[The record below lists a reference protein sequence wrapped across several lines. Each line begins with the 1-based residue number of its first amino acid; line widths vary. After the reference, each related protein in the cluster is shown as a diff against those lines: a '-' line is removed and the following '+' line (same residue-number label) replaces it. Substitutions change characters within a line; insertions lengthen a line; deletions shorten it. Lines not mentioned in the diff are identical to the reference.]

1 MMKGIPL
8 MIKRILPITVILILV
23 IIAFIGYERSADS
36 SYKEVIK
43 NGKVEI
49 DGISY
54 DIKSV
59 MKTTYKYDDNG
70 NILEKVTTS
79 NGSKARIEYTY
90 EDGRLIEDRLYSNDG
105 VYSYS
110 DVSLTKYY
118 YYEDDRLVK
127 IRSVTRGGLEAV
139 TEYSY
144 GDNTETQIHYNSDG
158 SISFIQT
165 AYLDDDGKIVKGV
178 LTEANGEVMDTRTFH
193 YDNGFLVK
201 AIVERDGVIT
211 NTFNYEYNNIGDKI
225 MEYNVFYDEV
235 YTLFAVFYDYEYNE
249 DLLPETVTTYRVQSP
264 IDKKNIRDGCI

>member
-1 MMKGIPL
+1 M
-8 MIKRILPITVILILV
+8 KRILP
-23 IIAFIGYERSADS
+23 AFIALLVLTGCNQGMFTNNKITT
-36 SYKEVIK
+36 YKEVVAD
-43 NGKVEI
+43 GKVEI

-59 MKTTYKYDDNG
+59 AQTTYKYDDNG
-70 NILEKVTTS
+70 NIMEKVTTRDD
-79 NGSKARIEYTY
+79 SKTRIEYIY
-90 EDGRLIEDRLYSNDG
+90 ENGRLVEDRLYSNDG

-118 YYEDDRLVK
+118 HYEDDRLVK

-144 GDNTETQIHYNSDG
+144 GDKTETQIHYNSDG

-165 AYLDDDGKIVKGV
+165 AYLDDHGKTVKGI
-178 LTEANGEVMDTRTFH
+178 LTEADGEVMDTRTFH
-193 YDNGFLVK
+193 YDNGLLVK
-201 AIVERDGVIT
+201 VIVERDGVIT

-225 MEYNVFYDEV
+225 MEYNIFYDEA
-235 YTLFAVFYDYEYNE
+235 YTLFAVFYDCEYNE

-264 IDKKNIRDGCI
+264 IAKENIRDGCI

>member
-1 MMKGIPL
+1 
-8 MIKRILPITVILILV
+8 MIKRILPITLILMLV
-23 IIAFIGYERSADS
+23 IIAFTGCDRGTDS

-43 NGKVEI
+43 DGKVEI

-54 DIKSV
+54 DIQSV
-59 MKTTYKYDDNG
+59 TQTTYKYDDNG

-79 NGSKARIEYTY
+79 NGSKTRIEYTY
-90 EDGRLIEDRLYSNDG
+90 ENGRLIEERLFSNDG

-118 YYEDDRLVK
+118 YYENDRLVEMK
-127 IRSVTRGGLEAV
+127 SVTRAGLEAV

-178 LTEANGEVMDTRTFH
+178 LTEAGGEVMDTRTFH
-193 YDNGFLVK
+193 YDNGLLVK

-225 MEYNVFYDEV
+225 MEYNIFYDEV
-235 YTLFAVFYDYEYNE
+235 YTLFAVFYDYEYNKNS
-249 DLLPETVTTYRVQSP
+249 LPETVTTYRVQSP
-264 IDKKNIRDGCI
+264 IAKENIRDGCI